1 MYKIAKN
8 VMVNEMDDQGIV
20 IIEGLSGEKV
30 YFLNDSCIDILKAID
45 KGSNTISKIVE
56 YITNIYDIDP
66 LVCEQDV
73 RRILEELCEKSLVE
87 CVE

>member
-8 VMVNEMDDQGIV
+8 VMVNEMDEQGIV
-20 IIEGLSGEKV
+20 IIEGVSEEKV
-30 YFLNDSCIDILKAID
+30 YFLNDSCIDILKSID

-56 YITNIYDIDP
+56 YITSIYDIDP
-66 LVCEQDV
+66 FVCENDV
-73 RRILEELCEKSLVE
+73 RKILAELCEKALVE